1 MICLSVTDGES
12 DKEVLW
18 NEYLAGRREQYW
30 ASRRNTLGAEYD
42 TQKQRW
48 DAIIEREWLIFS
60 ETLRGGD
67 DVSIAIRQQMGDDF
81 FTRQLTEDPI
91 DYDFEKFQVGRQTLT
106 LYHIEDFIMLAN
118 QGIFR
123 DVVFLIDKG
132 RRWEKKVLKGLIENY
147 SIRIKV
153 DWHPDKQM
161 SLSQYENMVKGY
173 VQKYIKRE
181 RVREVERGY
190 FKVQI
195 YLYSRTGHG
204 YY

>member
-1 MICLSVTDGES
+1 M
-12 DKEVLW
+12 
-18 NEYLAGRREQYW
+18 
-30 ASRRNTLGAEYD
+30 GAEYD
-42 TQKQRW
+42 SQKQRW

-67 DVSIAIRQQMGDDF
+67 DVSIVIRQQMGDDF

-132 RRWEKKVLKGLIENY
+132 RRWEKKVLKGLEEY
-147 SIRIKV
+147 
-153 DWHPDKQM
+153 
-161 SLSQYENMVKGY
+161 GY
-173 VQKYIKRE
+173 TI
-181 RVREVERGY
+181 
-190 FKVQI
+190 
-195 YLYSRTGHG
+195 TGHHQVDEED
-204 YY
+204 YLIVRLI

>member
-1 MICLSVTDGES
+1 
-12 DKEVLW
+12 
-18 NEYLAGRREQYW
+18 
-30 ASRRNTLGAEYD
+30 LGAEYD
-42 TQKQRW
+42 SQKQRW

-81 FTRQLTEDPI
+81 FTRQLTEDLI

-132 RRWEKKVLKGLIENY
+132 RRWEKKVLKGLEEY
-147 SIRIKV
+147 
-153 DWHPDKQM
+153 
-161 SLSQYENMVKGY
+161 GY
-173 VQKYIKRE
+173 TI
-181 RVREVERGY
+181 
-190 FKVQI
+190 
-195 YLYSRTGHG
+195 TGHHQVDEED
-204 YY
+204 YLIVRLI

>member
-1 MICLSVTDGES
+1 M
-12 DKEVLW
+12 
-18 NEYLAGRREQYW
+18 
-30 ASRRNTLGAEYD
+30 GAEYD
-42 TQKQRW
+42 SQKQRW

-81 FTRQLTEDPI
+81 FTRQLTEDLI

-132 RRWEKKVLKGLIENY
+132 RRWEKKVLKGLEEY
-147 SIRIKV
+147 
-153 DWHPDKQM
+153 
-161 SLSQYENMVKGY
+161 GY
-173 VQKYIKRE
+173 TI
-181 RVREVERGY
+181 
-190 FKVQI
+190 
-195 YLYSRTGHG
+195 TGHHQVDEED
-204 YY
+204 YLIVRLI

>member
-1 MICLSVTDGES
+1 M
-12 DKEVLW
+12 
-18 NEYLAGRREQYW
+18 
-30 ASRRNTLGAEYD
+30 GAEYD
-42 TQKQRW
+42 SQKQRW

-132 RRWEKKVLKGLIENY
+132 RRWEKKVLKGLEEY
-147 SIRIKV
+147 
-153 DWHPDKQM
+153 
-161 SLSQYENMVKGY
+161 GY
-173 VQKYIKRE
+173 TI
-181 RVREVERGY
+181 
-190 FKVQI
+190 
-195 YLYSRTGHG
+195 TGHHQVDEED
-204 YY
+204 YLIVRLI

>member
-1 MICLSVTDGES
+1 
-12 DKEVLW
+12 
-18 NEYLAGRREQYW
+18 
-30 ASRRNTLGAEYD
+30 LGAEYD
-42 TQKQRW
+42 SQKQRW

-132 RRWEKKVLKGLIENY
+132 RRWEKKVLKGLEEY
-147 SIRIKV
+147 
-153 DWHPDKQM
+153 
-161 SLSQYENMVKGY
+161 GY
-173 VQKYIKRE
+173 TI
-181 RVREVERGY
+181 
-190 FKVQI
+190 
-195 YLYSRTGHG
+195 TGHHQVDEED
-204 YY
+204 YLIVRLI